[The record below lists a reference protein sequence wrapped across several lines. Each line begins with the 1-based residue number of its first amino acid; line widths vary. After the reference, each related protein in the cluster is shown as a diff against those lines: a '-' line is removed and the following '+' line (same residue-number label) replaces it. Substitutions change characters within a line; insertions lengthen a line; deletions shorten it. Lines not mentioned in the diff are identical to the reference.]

1 MLFTAFGNLL
11 FNERNNPVL
20 KKDFEANYHENDPYI
35 AIITNCDNTK
45 KEWSK
50 VVVEITS
57 LKHLNR
63 LIPVNETAVLFIQTK
78 GIHLSIGDKITLA
91 ATLSTI
97 KNKGNPGEFDSE
109 YFWKSKGITKIG
121 FVSNKAFI
129 KLGNSISW
137 IDKWTLKSRN
147 YLGGI
152 LNQHFK
158 GQELALVQALI
169 LGDRSF
175 LDAETTSAF
184 GNSGA
189 MHVLAVSGLHIGIIL
204 QMILFLLKSFS
215 KFISKNQALII
226 ALLLIWIYTFIS
238 GLSASVLRS
247 TFMFSVLAISQ
258 VSGKTYNQTNGLF
271 FTGFILLIINPFFLF
286 DIGFQLSFLAMVGIF
301 WFYQPISK
309 SWFIKN
315 KWLRKVWE
323 GTAVGLA
330 AQITTVPLTLSY
342 FHQFPNYFIL
352 TNIGLMLSTGLIL
365 GLGMFIFGF
374 HWLKYIGKF
383 AVFLLLIVLIFTL
396 QFVSFID
403 QLPGSTATGF
413 TLNWPIVI
421 FSFCLIISFHLFKSY
436 SSNFKIGLFIIS
448 ILLSSFVI
456 HERYLNLK
464 KNEVCFFNHSKLTF
478 TLKKE
483 NNIYCFY
490 DGDSTDLKKVHFLT
504 KSYLKLNPGKLH
516 YCSIKNRDWELNSKK
531 LKLTIKKLKQGRLI
545 TFNNSSYYVKRYE
558 NDSTNY
564 LKSKVILMPWLKRE
578 NQFEYVLNDGGV
590 QFSF

>member
-1 MLFTAFGNLL
+1 MNSPLT
-11 FNERNNPVL
+11 R
-20 KKDFEANYHENDPYI
+20 
-35 AIITNCDNTK
+35 
-45 KEWSK
+45 
-50 VVVEITS
+50 
-57 LKHLNR
+57 
-63 LIPVNETAVLFIQTK
+63 
-78 GIHLSIGDKITLA
+78 
-91 ATLSTI
+91 I

-121 FVSNKAFI
+121 FVPNKAFI

-137 IDKWTLKSRN
+137 IDKWTLNSRN

-169 LGDRSF
+169 LGDRSY
-175 LDAETTSAF
+175 LDYETTSAF

-204 QMILFLLKSFS
+204 QMILYLLKGFS
-215 KFISKNQALII
+215 KLISKKQALII
-226 ALLLIWIYTFIS
+226 ALIIIWVYTFIS

-247 TFMFSVLAISQ
+247 TFMFSVLAVSQ
-258 VSGKTYNQTNGLF
+258 LSGKTYNQSNGLF
-271 FTGFILLIINPFFLF
+271 FTGFILLVLNPFFLF

-309 SWFIKN
+309 IWFIKN

-330 AQITTVPLTLSY
+330 AQITTVPLTLYY

-365 GLGMFIFGF
+365 GLGMFIFAF
-374 HWLKYIGKF
+374 HWIKYIGKF
-383 AVFLLLIVLIFTL
+383 AVLLLLIVLIFTL

-413 TLNWPIVI
+413 TLNWTIVI
-421 FSFCLIISFHLFKSY
+421 ISFCLIISFHLFKSY
-436 SSNFKIGLFIIS
+436 SSTLKIGLFIIT
-448 ILLSSFVI
+448 ILVCSFVI
-456 HERYLNLK
+456 HDRYLNLK

-490 DGDSTDLKKVHFLT
+490 DGDSTDLKKIDFLT
-504 KSYLKLNPGKLH
+504 KSYQKLYPGKIQ
-516 YCSIKNRDWELNSKK
+516 YCSIKNRDWNLNSKN
-531 LKLTIKKLKQGRLI
+531 LELSIKKLKQGRLI
-545 TFNNSSYYVKRYE
+545 SLNNTSYYVKRYE
-558 NDSTNY
+558 NDSTNN
-564 LKSKVILMPWLKRE
+564 LNSKVILMPWLKKE
-578 NQFEYVLNDGGV
+578 NRYEYALNKGGI
-590 QFSF
+590 QIPY

>member
-20 KKDFEANYHENDPYI
+20 KKDFESNYHENDPYI

-78 GIHLSIGDKITLA
+78 GIHLAIGDKITLA

-330 AQITTVPLTLSY
+330 AQITTVPLTLYY

-365 GLGMFIFGF
+365 GLGMFIFAF
-374 HWLKYIGKF
+374 HWMKYIGKF

-403 QLPGSTATGF
+403 HLPGSIATGF
-413 TLNWPIVI
+413 KLNWIVVTI
-421 FSFCLIISFHLFKSY
+421 SFCLIISFHLFKSY

-490 DGDSTDLKKVHFLT
+490 DGNSTDLKKIDFLT

-516 YCSIKNRDWELNSKK
+516 YCSIKNRDWELNSKN

-578 NQFEYVLNDGGV
+578 NQFEYPLNNGGI